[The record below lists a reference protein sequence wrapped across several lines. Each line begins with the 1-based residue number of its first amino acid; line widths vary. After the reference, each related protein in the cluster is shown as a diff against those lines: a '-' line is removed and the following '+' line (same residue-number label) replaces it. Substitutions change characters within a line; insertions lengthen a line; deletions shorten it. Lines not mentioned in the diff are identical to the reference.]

1 VNEDYQYQI
10 VMKDLRQFSQIYV
23 VPLSD
28 FHIGC
33 GHTAI
38 EIIQGYIDWIKEHDN
53 AFTILNGDLLNCAT
67 KDSTPELFEDLI
79 TPDDAYKQLR
89 ELLEPIKSKVLMIT
103 RGGHEGEIF
112 RKVGHDYMAQLSYD
126 LGNVPYKPDGGMVG
140 LKLSQSTLYS
150 DKPNRGSKIM
160 IATIYAT
167 HGWGGARTIGAK
179 VKKTEDLVLAVHA
192 DCYVLSHDH
201 TQAVHRL
208 NMLEPA
214 GWHGAKVPFLKVKR
228 KLLINT
234 GGFIEYS
241 GYIQRKGY
249 TPQDL
254 GTPRIRIEAKVKGYH
269 KRGTKNERYE
279 YYLDLHASI

>member
-1 VNEDYQYQI
+1 MNEDYQYQI

-38 EIIQGYIDWIKEHDN
+38 DIIRGYIDWIKEHDN

-89 ELLEPIKSKVLMIT
+89 ELLEPIKGKVLMIT

-140 LKLSQSTLYS
+140 LILRTSSFYS
-150 DKPNRGSKIM
+150 DKPNRGSQTLIT
-160 IATIYAT
+160 TIYAT

-179 VKKTEDLVLAVHA
+179 IKKTEDLVLAVHA

-208 NMLEPA
+208 NMLEPSS
-214 GWHGAKVPFLKVKR
+214 WGAPQPYLKVKR

-234 GGFIEYS
+234 GGYIEYS

-254 GTPRIRIEAKVKGYH
+254 GTPRIRIEAKSKRYGSSRKGQREEH
-269 KRGTKNERYE
+269 
-279 YYLDLHASI
+279 YLDLHASI